1 MSRARLS
8 KRGIPG
14 IEPGTSRTRSEHNAT
29 IPNPRGGMSVTVSG
43 VLKYSRLHPLRRN
56 IKLNRLD
63 MREAFLTG
71 DDVLGKTR

>member
-1 MSRARLS
+1 
-8 KRGIPG
+8 
-14 IEPGTSRTRSEHNAT
+14 
-29 IPNPRGGMSVTVSG
+29 MSVTVSG

-63 MREAFLTG
+63 LREAFLTG